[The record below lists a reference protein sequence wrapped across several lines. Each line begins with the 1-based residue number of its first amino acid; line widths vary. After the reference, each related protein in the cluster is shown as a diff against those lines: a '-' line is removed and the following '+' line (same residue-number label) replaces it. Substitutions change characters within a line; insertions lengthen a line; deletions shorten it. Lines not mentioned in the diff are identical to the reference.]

1 MGGLEASSVTHGGGW
16 RLLSCMWLHGGVFHV
31 LVNMLGVLVVGIRLE
46 KDFGPGQTH
55 ALIPGALSL
64 QRYQSL
70 PCLGLGCSH
79 PHPAYPSWKDGERER
94 LVSAFL
100 FVVGQIP
107 IRRKG
112 EKGKEKG
119 AGTPCRF

>member
-55 ALIPGALSL
+55 ALVPGTL
-64 QRYQSL
+64 RYQSL

-79 PHPAYPSWKDGERER
+79 PHPAYPSWKDGETER
-94 LVSAFL
+94 LVSTF
-100 FVVGQIP
+100 FSVVGQTLSDGRE
-107 IRRKG
+107 RRARG
-112 EKGKEKG
+112 TEKG